1 LFLQLGPTTPYSAIA
16 AGLAVMGLG
25 GGLFYPPNTSAAMN
39 SAPSHRL
46 GIASATLATL
56 RQTGM
61 VTSFAV
67 ALAVAADS
75 LPRDVMMQLFVG
87 NNVTLGSQPMQAFI
101 TGMHSAFLVSLLL
114 SIVAA
119 VLSMVRGK
127 ENRRRQMAD
136 SVIGE

>member
-1 LFLQLGPTTPYSAIA
+1 
-16 AGLAVMGLG
+16 
-25 GGLFYPPNTSAAMN
+25 
-39 SAPSHRL
+39 
-46 GIASATLATL
+46 
-56 RQTGM
+56 M